1 MRRPLTARTL
11 SIRLAIAILVLVGA
25 SLLGL
30 MFGAESPSLVEAFRT
45 AGQERFIFVEIRL
58 PRLFVTA
65 LVGGA
70 LALAGAAF
78 QALLRNPLAS
88 PYVLGISGGG
98 ALGAVA
104 ALLLGLDVVLL
115 GVSTRPLFAFAG
127 CLGALGLLA
136 LVAGKRGRIR
146 PHTLLLAGVVVN
158 AFFAALIAFITY
170 VVDPTHAIR
179 IVRWLMGGI
188 HLTTGPERLGAFLV
202 LAVGTFLL
210 LLESRALNLLVLGDE
225 SARQLG
231 VDVDRC
237 RRRTF
242 LAASLLTA
250 AAVALCGPIGFVG
263 LVVPHAV
270 RMILGPDHRALLP
283 VSLLAG
289 GAFLVLADVLA
300 RTVRRPEELPV
311 GIITAFVGA
320 PFFLWLLAGG
330 RRRTF
335 YEES

>member
-1 MRRPLTARTL
+1 MRKPLT
-11 SIRLAIAILVLVGA
+11 SGRLVWRIALAVLLLLGTAILGL
-25 SLLGL
+25 LLG
-30 MFGAESPSLVEAFRT
+30 AEDRSLVEAFRGP
-45 AGQERFIFVEIRL
+45 GQDRDIFDLRFTRVL
-58 PRLFVTA
+58 VTA

-98 ALGAVA
+98 ALGAVS
-104 ALLLGLDVVLL
+104 ALLLGLDIVIL

-127 CLGALGLLA
+127 CLVALGLLA
-136 LVAGKRGRIR
+136 LVAGRRGRIR

-170 VVDPTHAIR
+170 VVNPTHAIR

-188 HLTTGPERLGAFLV
+188 HLTTGPERLGALLV
-202 LAVGTFLL
+202 LAVGTALL
-210 LLESRALNLLVLGDE
+210 LFEARALNLLVLGDE

-270 RMILGPDHRALLP
+270 RMVLGPDHRALLP
-283 VSLLAG
+283 VSLFAG
-289 GAFLVLADVLA
+289 GAFLVLADVIA

>member
-1 MRRPLTARTL
+1 MRRPLTPR
-11 SIRLAIAILVLVGA
+11 RLVWFLVVAVAMLVA
-25 SLLGL
+25 SALIGFL
-30 MFGAESPSLVEAFRT
+30 FGAESPSLVDAIREPGQART
-45 AGQERFIFVEIRL
+45 ILLGIRL
-58 PRLFVTA
+58 PRLLVTA
-65 LVGGA
+65 MVGGA

-88 PYVLGISGGG
+88 PYILGISGGG
-98 ALGAVA
+98 ALGAVTA
-104 ALLLGLDVVLL
+104 ILLGFDVVLL

-127 CLGALGLLA
+127 CLFALGLLSV
-136 LVAGKRGRIR
+136 VAGRRGRLR

-170 VVDPTHAIR
+170 VVDPHHAIR
-179 IVRWLMGGI
+179 IVRWLMGGV
-188 HLTTGPERLGAFLV
+188 HLTTGAERLGAFVV
-202 LAVGTFLL
+202 LAVGTVVL
-210 LLESRALNLLVLGDE
+210 LLESRALNLLALGDE

-231 VDVDRC
+231 VDV
-237 RRRTF
+237 RRARTRTF

-250 AAVALCGPIGFVG
+250 AAVALSGPIGFVG

-270 RMILGPDHRALLP
+270 RMIIGPDHRALLP
-283 VSLLAG
+283 VSLFAG
-289 GAFLVLADVLA
+289 GAFLVLADTVA

-335 YEES
+335 FEEG